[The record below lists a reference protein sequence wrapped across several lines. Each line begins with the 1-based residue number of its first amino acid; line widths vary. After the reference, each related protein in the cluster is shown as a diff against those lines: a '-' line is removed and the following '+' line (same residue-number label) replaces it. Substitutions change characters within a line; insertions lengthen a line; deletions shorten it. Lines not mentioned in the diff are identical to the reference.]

1 MGGREG
7 LAVPRVCML
16 AADGLDP
23 NILQQ
28 LIGQGQLPH
37 FRRLMERG
45 FFAPMST
52 TYPPVSPVAWTSLL
66 TGCWPAK
73 HGILDFIIKAPS
85 AYSPTLGLYEIE
97 MGPTGEAY
105 HSRRRV
111 PLLSEILHE
120 HGMESRLL
128 YLPGTFP
135 PPKEAGHVLSGF
147 GTPDLFGTFGSPA
160 LYVEGR
166 ASPPKERR
174 RHPFVHP
181 LHPNDGQWC
190 GEIQAPPGG
199 VGVSFTI
206 QETPD
211 GIRLQC
217 PAFETEA
224 LLAEGR
230 WSRWISLEFAGE
242 RRPAGICR
250 FYLLSRRPLTLYR
263 SVVHHDPHRPAVPLS
278 SPADFAPWL
287 AQRMGRFPTASF
299 PMEQAGYQERLL
311 PAEPFLA
318 GAYTAWEEQLRLAEH
333 LLAAGGAAF
342 LAVHLFTADCAQ
354 HFFWPDAG
362 GRVTEAYRWLDTAL
376 GRLADAAG
384 EDAVLMVVSDHG
396 AVPIHCWVHLNR
408 WLADQG
414 YLLLRP
420 DGRIDWRRTRA
431 FCLGYGGIYL
441 NVRGREPAGMVEP
454 GRPYEELRR
463 RLIAELQSLHNPA
476 TGEPVVEWAQPR
488 EAWHAGPLVQDM
500 PDIILAFR
508 PGYGLAHEDARGEC
522 PGSTPW
528 LEPNH
533 GRWKAGH
540 EGPYAPTAVRGVFL
554 AAGPGIRPGQ
564 GENVDI
570 VDVLPTL
577 CQLWGIPASAHLDG
591 RPIPLGAG

>member
-1 MGGREG
+1 MGGRKG

-45 FFAPMST
+45 FFAPMIT

-73 HGILDFIIKAPS
+73 HGILDFIIKTPS

-97 MGPTGEAY
+97 MGPTGEVY
-105 HSRRRV
+105 HSRRRA

-147 GTPDLFGTFGSPA
+147 GMPDLFGTFGSPA
-160 LYVEGR
+160 LYVDER

-181 LHPNDGQWC
+181 LHPSDGQWR
-190 GEIQAPPGG
+190 GEIQAPPGS

-217 PAFETEA
+217 PAFETEV

-263 SVVHHDPHRPAVPLS
+263 SVVHHDPHRPAAPLS

-299 PMEQAGYQERLL
+299 PMEQAGYQEGFL

-318 GAYTAWEEQLRLAEH
+318 DAYTAWEEQLRLAEH

-384 EDAVLMVVSDHG
+384 EDTVLMVVSDHG
-396 AVPIHCWVHLNR
+396 AVPIHGWVHLNR

-441 NVRGREPAGMVEP
+441 NVRGREPAGIVEP

-463 RLIAELQSLHNPA
+463 RLAAELQSLHHPA

-488 EAWHAGPLVQDM
+488 EAWHAGPRVQDT

-522 PGSTPW
+522 PGNTPW

-533 GRWKAGH
+533 SRWKAGH

-554 AAGPGIRPGQ
+554 TAGPGIRSGQ
-564 GENVDI
+564 GGNINI

-577 CQLWGIPASAHLDG
+577 CRLWGIPTPAHLDG